1 MSYSAKE
8 EIQRMVKIALRPR
21 YLDKTINK
29 DQYTDINR
37 DVSRKMYDLVG
48 DVSAL
53 ADQGAR
59 ERWQG
64 MAAEEVQKAVA
75 SLLAEASSS
84 TLVHGTSSVA

>member
-1 MSYSAKE
+1 
-8 EIQRMVKIALRPR
+8 MVKIALRPR

-53 ADQGAR
+53 ADQSAR

-64 MAAEEVQKAVA
+64 LAADEVQKAVT
-75 SLLAEASSS
+75 SLTAEASSS
-84 TLVHGTSSVA
+84 A

>member
-1 MSYSAKE
+1 
-8 EIQRMVKIALRPR
+8 MVKIALRPR

-53 ADQGAR
+53 ADQRAR

-64 MAAEEVQKAVA
+64 MAAEEVQKAVT
-75 SLLAEASSS
+75 SRLAEAPSRA
-84 TLVHGTSSVA
+84 LPNGNSSVA